1 MVAREL
7 PQQPGEVGVATPPAQ
22 GTAGQPRP
30 SWQSA
35 AVAGG
40 PVPVPARPRSQRPRP
55 GTVSL
60 PRAPADHMFSS
71 RVCGAPRLRLPR
83 GGPGLVR
90 SPPAGGSRGQ
100 TAPRVPSGDG
110 RLSPSTQAARARWR
124 GDFNGTPPADLAEK
138 EQEGSSSW
146 EQPGR
151 LEEARRVLCAQ
162 RPVAPASWAEVA
174 GRQRGLRTG
183 SGPHGCQRSSCCTAS
198 AVPP

>member
-1 MVAREL
+1 MS
-7 PQQPGEVGVATPPAQ
+7 PHP
-22 GTAGQPRP
+22 QPRGQRG
-30 SWQSA
+30 SRGR
-35 AVAGG
+35 AGRVRPEREDRSPCPPG
-40 PVPVPARPRSQRPRP
+40 PVASGP
-55 GTVSL
+55 GRGPSVCRGPLQTTCSL
-60 PRAPADHMFSS
+60 LESA
-71 RVCGAPRLRLPR
+71 GPR
-83 GGPGLVR
+83 GCAFLGAGLAWPGLVR

-162 RPVAPASWAEVA
+162 RPVAPASRAEVA